1 MSKERED
8 LIKAWRG
15 FYPKIRPY
23 ILRGDELILQG
34 TKKGA
39 SIFNSYPSFEEYRQ
53 QEDYNDSQN
62 TKLNLGLLPVPYSG
76 DLENAKIYVLMINPG
91 LGDLDYVAEKR
102 FVDYREALHQSRR
115 QSNQLLKSRYPM
127 MFLDP
132 RFSWTGGGQY
142 WIKKLR
148 HFIIQQRESQNCS
161 MADAMSHLSK
171 RICCIE
177 YLPYHSVK
185 FKNGKLLHSLKS
197 TRLIWEFVHKDIVPR
212 AKRGEVGIIVRG
224 QQYWQIPE
232 DRKKREEKRNVVVM
246 KGAHAIGAHMGIE
259 TEAGK
264 LFARFLS
271 N

>member
-15 FYPKIRPY
+15 FSPKSRPY
-23 ILRGDELILQG
+23 ILSGDELILQG
-34 TKKGA
+34 TKKGEP
-39 SIFNSYPSFEEYRQ
+39 IFNSYYSFEEYRKHG
-53 QEDYNDSQN
+53 DYNDPQN

-91 LGDLDYVAEKR
+91 LGDLDYVAEEK
-102 FVDYREALHQSRR
+102 FVDYRAALDQSRR

-127 MFLDP
+127 IFLDP
-132 RFSWTGGGQY
+132 QFSWTGGGQY

-148 HFIIQQRESQNCS
+148 NFISLQREAQNCS

-185 FKNGKLLHSLKS
+185 FKNGRFLHTLKS
-197 TRLIWEFVHKDIVPR
+197 TCLIRGFILKDIVPR

-232 DRKKREEKRNVVVM
+232 DRLTGKEKENVVFM
-246 KGAHAIGAHMGIE
+246 KGPHAIGAHLGIK

-264 LFARFLS
+264 LIARFL
-271 N
+271 